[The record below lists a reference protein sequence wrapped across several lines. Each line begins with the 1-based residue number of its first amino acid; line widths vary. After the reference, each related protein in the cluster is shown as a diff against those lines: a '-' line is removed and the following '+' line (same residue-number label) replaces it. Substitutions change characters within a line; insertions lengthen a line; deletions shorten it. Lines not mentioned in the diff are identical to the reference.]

1 MKVSMKDEIKG
12 NYVIKEYSFE
22 DEAGKAAFWH
32 TAAHVL
38 AQAVKRLYPEAKCA
52 IGPSIKEGFY
62 YDFDFGFQLGVEE
75 LERIE
80 SEMRKIAN
88 YDSQSGIWIY

>member
-38 AQAVKRLYPEAKCA
+38 AQAVK
-52 IGPSIKEGFY
+52 
-62 YDFDFGFQLGVEE
+62 
-75 LERIE
+75 
-80 SEMRKIAN
+80 
-88 YDSQSGIWIY
+88 